1 MIRPQRT
8 WNMEQVE
15 IAMPR
20 VFAVILGAFLGMFS
34 IHAQAHHSTTAFDM
48 SRTVVLKGSFR
59 QFNYQN
65 PHINLV
71 LDVEEGGGKV
81 TTYQIEGPPPAWF
94 RQAGIRRA
102 DFDKGVGQA
111 VTLEVHPSKDGSMIG
126 FFQKI
131 TFTDGTYL
139 RFVSQ

>member
-1 MIRPQRT
+1 MQR
-8 WNMEQVE
+8 M
-15 IAMPR
+15 
-20 VFAVILGAFLGMFS
+20 FALIVGTVLAVLS
-34 IHAQAHHSTTAFDM
+34 THAQAHHSTSAYDM
-48 SRTVVLKGSFR
+48 NKTVVLEGAFR

-71 LDVEEGGGKV
+71 LDVTEPDGKV
-81 TTYQIEGPPPAWF
+81 ITYQIEGPPPAWF

-102 DFDKGVGQA
+102 DFDKGVGQP
-111 VTLEVHPSKDGSMIG
+111 VTIDVHPSKDGSTVA

-131 TFTDGTYL
+131 TFSDGTYL

>member
-1 MIRPQRT
+1 MQ
-8 WNMEQVE
+8 
-15 IAMPR
+15 R
-20 VFAVILGAFLGMFS
+20 VFAVIIVTSLAMLS
-34 IHAQAHHSTTAFDM
+34 THAQAHHSTTAYDM
-48 SRTVVLKGSFR
+48 NKTVVLKGAFR

-71 LDVEEGGGKV
+71 LDVEEADGKV
-81 TTYQIEGPPPAWF
+81 STYQIEGPPPAWF
-94 RQAGIRRA
+94 RQAGVRRA

-111 VTLEVHPSKDGSMIG
+111 VTIEVHPSKDGSTTA